1 MILVTGAMGRIGTA
15 AVDHL
20 TRRRLST
27 RALVPSLRQVPWLAE
42 SGAELVTGDCDDLS
56 CLDRALEG
64 VTAVI
69 LISRPMADHV
79 DLQRRIIDQCHARGI
94 RRVVKLSVAGAREA
108 SPTEAAR
115 WHWLAEEHLRATV
128 AEPCVVSAG
137 RTMQDL
143 LHQTPLLLAHHMLV
157 GCQGNGV
164 AADVD
169 ARDVGAVLAGLATAS
184 AIPDNTVLATG
195 PHAISRQEVAAI
207 MGQALGLLLRYV
219 ACTPAELRQV
229 LVGAGISAWQA
240 DDLVSYEAAAADGH
254 WQAVTD
260 VVSQWTG
267 RPAHTFGAFAAETAA
282 SLRYVHH
289 LPQLRGSLMDAL
301 PREVALS
308 DA

>member
-20 TRRRLST
+20 TSRRIST
-27 RALVPSLRQVPWLAE
+27 RALVPSLRQVPWLAQT
-42 SGAELVTGDCDDLS
+42 GAELMVGDCDDLS

-69 LISRPMADHV
+69 LISRPFAEHV
-79 DLQRRIIDQCHARGI
+79 DLQRRLIDRCQTQGI
-94 RRVVKLSVAGAREA
+94 RRVVKLSVAGAHEN
-108 SPTEAAR
+108 SPAEAAR
-115 WHWLAEEHLRATV
+115 WHWRAEAHLRATV

-143 LHQTPLLLAHHMLV
+143 LHQTPLLLAHHTLV

-169 ARDVGAVLAGLATAS
+169 ARDVGAVLAGIATAS
-184 AIPDNTVLATG
+184 TIPSSTVLVTG
-195 PHAISRQEVAAI
+195 PNAISRQEVAAQL
-207 MGQALGLLLRYV
+207 GQALGLLLRYV
-219 ACTPAELRQV
+219 ACTPTELRQV
-229 LVGAGISAWQA
+229 LVGAGINAWQA
-240 DDLVSYEAAAADGH
+240 DDLVAYEAAAADGH
-254 WQAVTD
+254 WQTVTD
-260 VVSQWTG
+260 IVPRWTG
-267 RPAHTFGAFAAETAA
+267 RPARTFEAFAAETAA

-289 LPQLRGSLMDAL
+289 LPPSRGALIDSL